1 MPPIRTFTL
10 TSDSVANGEQLAR
23 EQVSGILGAGGS
35 DISPQL
41 SWSGFPEETR
51 SFTVTMFDPDVP
63 TASGFWHWAVANLP
77 ASVTYVPAGAG
88 DGRDLPGGAVTLAND
103 AGYRRYL
110 GPATPPGNGP
120 DRYFLVVH
128 AVDVEELE
136 VSWTTT
142 PAFVEFL
149 LFSHAL
155 ARATLYG
162 TFERAWPGLGPKKY
176 EGPSASGRTL
186 VTSSTRSPRRRRR
199 SGSSPPAG
207 GRPGTRARN

>member
-1 MPPIRTFTL
+1 MIRPYGPYDFLPQIRTFSL
-10 TSDSVANGEQLAR
+10 SSDSVVSGEQLAR

-35 DISPQL
+35 DVSPQL
-41 SWSGFPEETR
+41 SWSGFPEETQ
-51 SFTVTMFDPDVP
+51 SFTVAMFDPDVP

-77 ASVTYVPAGAG
+77 ASVTDLPAGAG
-88 DGRDLPGGAVTLAND
+88 DGRDLPGDAVTLAND

-136 VSWTTT
+136 VSGTTT
-142 PAFVEFL
+142 PAYLEFL

-155 ARATLYG
+155 ARATLHG
-162 TFERAWPGLGPKKY
+162 TFERA
-176 EGPSASGRTL
+176 
-186 VTSSTRSPRRRRR
+186 
-199 SGSSPPAG
+199 
-207 GRPGTRARN
+207 

>member
-1 MPPIRTFTL
+1 MIKPYGPYDFLSAIRTFSL
-10 TSDSVANGEQLAR
+10 TSASVADGESLAR

-51 SFTVTMFDPDVP
+51 SFTVAMFDPDVP

-77 ASVTYVPAGAG
+77 ASVTDLPAGAG
-88 DGRDLPGGAVTLAND
+88 DGRELPGSAVTLPND
-103 AGYRRYL
+103 AGYSRYL

-136 VSWTTT
+136 VSGET
-142 PAFVEFL
+142 PPACLDFL
-149 LFSHAL
+149 LFSHAI
-155 ARATLYG
+155 ARATMYG
-162 TFERAWPGLGPKKY
+162 TFERA
-176 EGPSASGRTL
+176 
-186 VTSSTRSPRRRRR
+186 
-199 SGSSPPAG
+199 
-207 GRPGTRARN
+207 